1 MPRVVSPPTKSLSQ
15 STRCRV
21 GIDVGGTFTDVTVL
35 DEDTGRIREVRK
47 VPSNPAAPLEV
58 LDGVLADMRSR
69 WGSEALSYLLH
80 GSTHALNTVLEE
92 KGSRT
97 GLLTTR
103 GFRDVYEI
111 ARQWKGEEVFNIF
124 YPGGKRFVP
133 RRRVAEVPERLDR
146 SGRVLTPLDP
156 DCVDEAVSGLVEQGI
171 DALAIVFLFS
181 YVNPVHEQTAARRV
195 RSRHPDIFVSASS
208 EVNPVWREYERTATT
223 VLNAYLG
230 PRMERYFAGMEET
243 VLRHFPRAHPFLMK
257 SNGGIGAPR
266 AMARFPV
273 QTLMSGPVAGVVA
286 AHELGA
292 RAGVSNLISLDV
304 GGTSSDMSLIPG
316 KPLFRTEWRIGRHPV
331 RVDSVEVE
339 SLGAGG
345 GSLARVRY
353 GKVLQVGPQSAGAAP
368 GPACYMR
375 GGDRPTLT
383 DALVQLRHLNPRAL
397 LQGEMPIDPES
408 SAAAIRRAVAE
419 PLCMSEDDAALGI
432 LRVLAANVVSSMR
445 TITIERGFDPAD
457 FTLAAFGG
465 MGPTLATAVASS
477 LGVGRILV
485 PADPGNFS
493 AFGMLLSDLRS
504 DAVATRVAVLT
515 PDSLKDAVA
524 ALRGLEEEVR
534 RELASQGP
542 SPDRIRVDWLLDMRY
557 REQAY
562 ELTVPI
568 AKDAAKLN
576 VDEIRDEF
584 GAAHERRYG
593 HRADDEGVEVV
604 NLRASAY
611 ASLGKPESSRREGGR
626 EPQAVPERRRVVML
640 DGAHDTPVFRRD
652 RLDPDAALSGP
663 AIIEEK
669 TSTTVV
675 EPGWTLRV
683 DREGNLD
690 LARVPSE
697 G

>member
-1 MPRVVSPPTKSLSQ
+1 MDRAQ
-15 STRCRV
+15 ARCRV
-21 GIDVGGTFTDVTVL
+21 GVDVGGTFTDVTVL
-35 DEDTGRIREVRK
+35 DERTGQIQEVRK

-58 LDGVLADMRSR
+58 LDGVLADMRAK
-69 WGSEALSYLLH
+69 WGAEALSYLLH

-111 ARQWKGEEVFNIF
+111 ARQWKGHEVFNIF
-124 YPGGKRFVP
+124 YPGAKRFVP
-133 RRRVAEVPERLDR
+133 RRRVAEVAERLDK
-146 SGRVLTPLDP
+146 SGDVLVPLDL
-156 DCVDEAVSGLVEQGI
+156 DAVDEAVASLLEQGI
-171 DALAIVFLFS
+171 DALAVAFLFS
-181 YVNPVHEQTAARRV
+181 YVNPAHERLAAEHI
-195 RSRHPDIFVSASS
+195 RSRYPDLFVALSS

-230 PRMERYFAGMEET
+230 PRMEQYFSGMEET
-243 VLRHFPRAHPFLMK
+243 VRRHFPRAHPFLMK

-292 RAGVSNLISLDV
+292 RTGVSNLISLDI

-316 KPLFRTEWRIGRHPV
+316 RPLFRTEWHIGRHPV

-345 GSLARVRY
+345 GSLAQVRY
-353 GKVLQVGPQSAGAAP
+353 GKVLQVGPQSAGAVP

-375 GGDRPTLT
+375 GGGRPTLT
-383 DALVQLRHLNPRAL
+383 DALVQLRHLNPRVL
-397 LQGEMPIDPES
+397 LQGEMPIDAAL
-408 SAAAIRRAVAE
+408 SADAIRREVAE
-419 PLCMSEDDAALGI
+419 PLGMSEDDAALGI
-432 LRVLAANVVSSMR
+432 LRVLVANIVSSMR
-445 TITIERGFDPAD
+445 TITIERGFNPAD
-457 FTLAAFGG
+457 FVLAPFGG

-477 LGVGRILV
+477 LGIGRILV

-493 AFGMLLSDLRS
+493 AFGMLLSDLRTG
-504 DAVATRVAVLT
+504 AVTTRVVALD
-515 PDSLKDAVA
+515 PDSLTDAVA
-524 ALRGLEEEVR
+524 ALRDLEDAVR
-534 RELASQGP
+534 RDLASQGP
-542 SPDRIRVDWLLDMRY
+542 SPEQIRVDWLLDMRY

-568 AKDAAKLN
+568 AKDPAKLN
-576 VDEIRDEF
+576 VEEICERF
-584 GAAHERRYG
+584 GLAHEQRYG
-593 HRADDEGVEVV
+593 HRADDEVVEVV

-611 ASLGKPESSRREGGR
+611 ASLGKPELSRDERTGR
-626 EPQAVPERRRVVML
+626 RQPTEHRRALML
-640 DGAHDTPVFRRD
+640 DGPHEVPVFRRD
-652 RLDPDAALSGP
+652 DLPLGAELGGP
-663 AIIEEK
+663 VIVEEK

-675 EPGWTLRV
+675 EPGWALRV
-683 DREGNLD
+683 DPEGNLD
-690 LARVPSE
+690 LTRMP
-697 G
+697 

>member
-1 MPRVVSPPTKSLSQ
+1 MTQ
-15 STRCRV
+15 NTRYRV
-21 GIDVGGTFTDVTVL
+21 GIDVGGTFTDISVL
-35 DEDTGRIREVRK
+35 DEGTGRIREVRK

-58 LDGVLADMRSR
+58 LDVVLADLRATY
-69 WGSEALSYLLH
+69 GADALSYLLH

-124 YPGGKRFVP
+124 YPGSKRFVP
-133 RRRVAEVPERLDR
+133 RRRVAEVPERMDK
-146 SGRVLTPLDP
+146 SGAVLVPLDL
-156 DCVDEAVSGLVEQGI
+156 DAVDKAMAGLMEQGI
-171 DALAIVFLFS
+171 DALAVAFLFS
-181 YVNPVHEQTAARRV
+181 YVNPEHERLAAEHI
-195 RSRHPDIFVSASS
+195 RSRHPGLFVSLSS

-230 PRMERYFAGMEET
+230 PRMEQYFAGMEET
-243 VLRHFPRAHPFLMK
+243 VLRHFPAAHPFLMK

-292 RAGVSNLISLDV
+292 RNGVSNLISLDI

-345 GSLARVRY
+345 GSLATVRY
-353 GKVLQVGPQSAGAAP
+353 GKVLQVGPQSAGAVP

-375 GGDRPTLT
+375 GGDQPTLT
-383 DALVQLRHLNPRAL
+383 DALVQLRHLNPRTL
-397 LQGEMPIDPES
+397 LQGEMAIDAAL
-408 SAAAIRRAVAE
+408 SAEAIRREVAG
-419 PLCMSEDDAALGI
+419 PLDMSEDEAALGI
-432 LRVLAANVVSSMR
+432 LRVLVANIVASMR
-445 TITIERGFDPAD
+445 TITIERGFNPAD
-457 FTLAAFGG
+457 FVLAPFGG

-477 LGVGRILV
+477 LGIGRILV

-504 DAVATRVAVLT
+504 DAVTTKVFALDPDTLAGAVT
-515 PDSLKDAVA
+515 
-524 ALRGLEEEVR
+524 ALRDLEDEVR

-542 SPDRIRVDWLLDMRY
+542 AEDSIRVDWLLDMRY

-568 AKDAAKLN
+568 AKDPANLN
-576 VDEIRDEF
+576 VEEIRERF
-584 GAAHERRYG
+584 GQAHEQRYG
-593 HRADDEGVEVV
+593 HRADDEVVEVV

-611 ASLGKPESSRREGGR
+611 ASLGKPDLSRGEGTAGR
-626 EPQAVPERRRVVML
+626 EPTAQEHRRAVML
-640 DGAHDTPVFRRD
+640 DGVHDVPVLRRD
-652 RLDPDAALSGP
+652 DLAPGAALGGP
-663 AIIEEK
+663 VIVEEK

-683 DREGNLD
+683 DPEGNLD
-690 LARVPSE
+690 LTRVA
-697 G
+697 

>member
-1 MPRVVSPPTKSLSQ
+1 MSESRTSY
-15 STRCRV
+15 RV

-35 DEDTGRIREVRK
+35 EEGTGQIREVRK
-47 VPSNPAAPLEV
+47 VPSNPAAPLDV
-58 LDGVLADMRSR
+58 LDGVLADLRAR
-69 WGSEALSYLLH
+69 WGADSLSYLLH

-92 KGSRT
+92 KGART

-111 ARQWKGEEVFNIF
+111 ARQWKGHEVFNIF
-124 YPGGKRFVP
+124 YPGATRFVP
-133 RRRVAEVPERLDR
+133 RRRVAEVSERLDK
-146 SGRVLTPLDP
+146 SGEVMVPLDLEA
-156 DCVDEAVSGLVEQGI
+156 VDEAMAVLMEQGI
-171 DALAIVFLFS
+171 DALAIAFLFS
-181 YVNPVHEQTAARRV
+181 YVNPAHERLAAEHI
-195 RSRHPDIFVSASS
+195 RSRYPDLFVSQSS

-230 PRMERYFAGMEET
+230 PRMEQYFAGMEET
-243 VLRHFPRAHPFLMK
+243 VLGHFPGAHAFLMK

-286 AHELGA
+286 ANELGA
-292 RAGVSNLISLDV
+292 RTGAANLISLDI

-316 KPLFRTEWRIGRHPV
+316 KPLFRTEWQIGRHPV

-345 GSLARVRY
+345 GSLAQVRY
-353 GKVLQVGPQSAGAAP
+353 GKVLQVGPQSAGAVP

-375 GGDRPTLT
+375 GGDQPTLT

-397 LQGEMPIDPES
+397 LQGEMPIDAKL
-408 SAAAIRRAVAE
+408 SAEVIRRGVAE
-419 PLCMSEDDAALGI
+419 PLGMSEDEAALGI
-432 LRVLAANVVSSMR
+432 LRVLVANIVSSMR
-445 TITIERGFDPAD
+445 TITIERGFNPAD
-457 FTLAAFGG
+457 FVLAPFGG

-477 LGVGRILV
+477 LGIGRILI
-485 PADPGNFS
+485 PEDPGNFS

-504 DAVATRVAVLT
+504 DAVTTRVVALT
-515 PDSLKDAVA
+515 PDSLQDAVA
-524 ALRGLEEEVR
+524 SLRDLEDAVR

-542 SPDRIRVDWLLDMRY
+542 SEDQIRVYWLLDMRY

-568 AKDAAKLN
+568 AKDPAKLN
-576 VDEIRDEF
+576 IDEICERF
-584 GAAHERRYG
+584 GQAHEQRYG
-593 HRADDEGVEVV
+593 HRADDEVVEVV

-611 ASLGKPESSRREGGR
+611 ASLGKPELSRGPDAGTRQ
-626 EPQAVPERRRVVML
+626 PTPERRRAVMF
-640 DGAHDTPVFRRD
+640 DGEHDVPVFRRD
-652 RLDPDAALSGP
+652 DLAPGAALSGP
-663 AIIEEK
+663 VIVEEK

-675 EPGWTLRV
+675 EPGWELRV
-683 DREGNLD
+683 DGEGNLD
-690 LARVPSE
+690 LTNVPRPR
-697 G
+697 

>member
-1 MPRVVSPPTKSLSQ
+1 MSL
-15 STRCRV
+15 RI

-35 DEDTGRIREVRK
+35 DEDTGQIREVRK
-47 VPSNPAAPLEV
+47 VPSHPAAPLAV
-58 LDGVLADMRSR
+58 LDGVLADMRAR
-69 WGSEALSYLLH
+69 WGSEALSCLLH

-124 YPGGKRFVP
+124 YPGARRFVP
-133 RRRVAEVPERLDR
+133 RRRIAEVPERLDK
-146 SGRVLTPLDP
+146 SGAVLTPLDP
-156 DCVDEAVSGLVEQGI
+156 DSLQEAVAGLVEQGV
-171 DALAIVFLFS
+171 DALAVAFLFS
-181 YVNPVHEQTAARRV
+181 YVNPSHERLAAEHI
-195 RSRHPDIFVSASS
+195 RSRYPDLFVSLSS

-243 VLRHFPRAHPFLMK
+243 VLRHFPRAQAFLMK
-257 SNGGIGAPR
+257 SNGGIGAPG

-273 QTLMSGPVAGVVA
+273 QTLLSGPVAGVVA

-292 RAGVSNLISLDV
+292 RTGVSNLISLDI

-316 KPLFRTEWRIGRHPV
+316 RPLFRTEWQIERHPV
-331 RVDSVEVE
+331 RVDSVAVE

-353 GKVLQVGPQSAGAAP
+353 GKVLQVGPQSAGAVP

-375 GGDRPTLT
+375 GGHQPTLT

-397 LQGEMPIDPES
+397 LQGQMPIDAEL
-408 SAAAIRRAVAE
+408 SAEAIRRAVAE
-419 PLCMSEDDAALGI
+419 PLDLSEDEAALGI
-432 LRVLAANVVSSMR
+432 LRVLVANIVSSMR
-445 TITIERGFDPAD
+445 TITIERGFHPAD
-457 FTLAAFGG
+457 FVLAPFGG
-465 MGPTLATAVASS
+465 MGPTLATPVASA
-477 LGVGRILV
+477 LGIGRILI
-485 PADPGNFS
+485 PTDPGNFS

-504 DAVATRVAVLT
+504 DAVTTRVAALT
-515 PDSLKDAVA
+515 PDSLSDVVA
-524 ALRGLEEEVR
+524 ALRHLEDTVR
-534 RELASQGP
+534 RELASQAP

-568 AKDAAKLN
+568 ARDPAQLN
-576 VDEIRDEF
+576 VDEIRHRF
-584 GAAHERRYG
+584 GQAHEQRYG
-593 HRADDEGVEVV
+593 HRADDEVVEVV
-604 NLRASAY
+604 NLRASAC
-611 ASLGKPESSRREGGR
+611 ASLGKPELSRGPEVRER
-626 EPQAVPERRRVVML
+626 QPAPERRRAVML
-640 DGAHDTPVFRRD
+640 DGAHDVPVLRRD
-652 RLDPDAALSGP
+652 ALAPGAESRGP
-663 AIIEEK
+663 VIIEEK

-675 EPGWTLRV
+675 EPGWALRV
-683 DREGNLD
+683 DPEGNLE
-690 LARVPSE
+690 LTRLT
-697 G
+697 

>member
-1 MPRVVSPPTKSLSQ
+1 MDRAQ
-15 STRCRV
+15 ARCRV
-21 GIDVGGTFTDVTVL
+21 GVDVGGTFTDVTVL
-35 DEDTGRIREVRK
+35 DERTGQIQEVRK

-58 LDGVLADMRSR
+58 LDGVLADMRAK
-69 WGSEALSYLLH
+69 WGAEALSYLLH

-111 ARQWKGEEVFNIF
+111 ARQWKGHEVFNIF
-124 YPGGKRFVP
+124 YPGAKRFVP
-133 RRRVAEVPERLDR
+133 RRRVAEVAERLDK
-146 SGRVLTPLDP
+146 SGDVLVPLDL
-156 DCVDEAVSGLVEQGI
+156 DAVDEAVASLLEQGI
-171 DALAIVFLFS
+171 DALAVAFLFS
-181 YVNPVHEQTAARRV
+181 YVNPAHERLAAEHI
-195 RSRHPDIFVSASS
+195 RSRCPDLFVALSS

-230 PRMERYFAGMEET
+230 PRMEQYFSGMEET
-243 VLRHFPRAHPFLMK
+243 VRRHFPRAHPFLMK

-292 RAGVSNLISLDV
+292 RTGVSNLISLDI

-316 KPLFRTEWRIGRHPV
+316 RPLFRTEWHIGRHPV

-345 GSLARVRY
+345 GSLAQVRY
-353 GKVLQVGPQSAGAAP
+353 GKVLQVGPQSAGAVP

-375 GGDRPTLT
+375 GGGRPTLT
-383 DALVQLRHLNPRAL
+383 DALVQLRHLNPRVL
-397 LQGEMPIDPES
+397 LQGEMPIDAAL
-408 SAAAIRRAVAE
+408 SADAIRREVAE
-419 PLCMSEDDAALGI
+419 PLGMSEDDAALGI
-432 LRVLAANVVSSMR
+432 LRVLVANIVSSMR
-445 TITIERGFDPAD
+445 TITIERGFNPAD
-457 FTLAAFGG
+457 FVLAPFGG

-477 LGVGRILV
+477 LGIGRILV

-493 AFGMLLSDLRS
+493 AFGMLLSDLRTG
-504 DAVATRVAVLT
+504 AVTTRVVALD
-515 PDSLKDAVA
+515 PDSLTDAVA
-524 ALRGLEEEVR
+524 ALRDLEDAVR
-534 RELASQGP
+534 RDLASQGP
-542 SPDRIRVDWLLDMRY
+542 SPEQIRVDWLLDMRY

-568 AKDAAKLN
+568 AKDPAKLN
-576 VDEIRDEF
+576 VEEICERF
-584 GAAHERRYG
+584 GLAHEQRYG
-593 HRADDEGVEVV
+593 HRADDEVVEVV

-611 ASLGKPESSRREGGR
+611 ASLGKPELSRDERTGR
-626 EPQAVPERRRVVML
+626 QQPTEHRWALML
-640 DGAHDTPVFRRD
+640 NGPHEVPVFRRD
-652 RLDPDAALSGP
+652 DLPLGAELSGP
-663 AIIEEK
+663 VIVEEK

-675 EPGWTLRV
+675 EPGWALRV
-683 DREGNLD
+683 DPEGNLD
-690 LARVPSE
+690 LTRMP
-697 G
+697 

>member
-1 MPRVVSPPTKSLSQ
+1 MSL
-15 STRCRV
+15 RV

-35 DEDTGRIREVRK
+35 DEDTGQIREVRK
-47 VPSNPAAPLEV
+47 VPSNPAAPLDV
-58 LDGVLADMRSR
+58 LDGVLADMRAQ
-69 WGSEALSYLLH
+69 WGPEALSYLLH

-97 GLLTTR
+97 GLLTTQ

-133 RRRVAEVPERLDR
+133 RRRIAEVPERLDK
-146 SGRVLTPLDP
+146 SGDVLVPLDP
-156 DCVDEAVSGLVEQGI
+156 DALDEAVAGLMEQGI
-171 DALAIVFLFS
+171 DALAVAFLFS
-181 YVNPVHEQTAARRV
+181 YVNPAHERLAAEHI
-195 RSRHPDIFVSASS
+195 RSRYPDLFVSLSS

-230 PRMERYFAGMEET
+230 PRMEQYFAGMEET

-257 SNGGIGAPR
+257 SNGGIGAPK

-292 RAGVSNLISLDV
+292 RTGASNLISLDI

-316 KPLFRTEWRIGRHPV
+316 RPLFRTEWQIGRHPV

-345 GSLARVRY
+345 GSLAQVRY
-353 GKVLQVGPQSAGAAP
+353 GKVLQVGPQSAGAVP

-375 GGDRPTLT
+375 GGDQPTLT
-383 DALVQLRHLNPRAL
+383 DALVQLRHLNPRTL
-397 LQGEMPIDPES
+397 LQGAMPIDAEL
-408 SAAAIRRAVAE
+408 SADAVRRVVAE
-419 PLCMSEDDAALGI
+419 PLGMSEDEAALGI
-432 LRVLAANVVSSMR
+432 LRVLVANIVSSMR
-445 TITIERGFDPAD
+445 TITIERGFNPAD
-457 FTLAAFGG
+457 FVLAPFGG

-477 LGVGRILV
+477 LGIGRILI
-485 PADPGNFS
+485 PEDPGNFS

-504 DAVATRVAVLT
+504 DAVTTRVVALT

-524 ALRGLEEEVR
+524 ALRDLEDAVR
-534 RELASQGP
+534 WELAAQGP
-542 SPDRIRVDWLLDMRY
+542 SEDQIRVDWLLDMRY

-568 AKDAAKLN
+568 AKDPAKLN
-576 VDEIRDEF
+576 VDEICDRF
-584 GAAHERRYG
+584 GQAHEQRYG
-593 HRADDEGVEVV
+593 HRADDEVVEVV

-611 ASLGKPESSRREGGR
+611 ASLGKPELAPGSGAREQQPAA
-626 EPQAVPERRRVVML
+626 EHRRVVL
-640 DGAHDTPVFRRD
+640 PDGPHDVPVFRRD
-652 RLDPDAALSGP
+652 DLPPGAALTGP
-663 AIIEEK
+663 VIIEEK

-675 EPGWTLRV
+675 EPGWALRV
-683 DREGNLD
+683 DPEGNLD
-690 LARVPSE
+690 LTCVQRHP
-697 G
+697 

>member
-1 MPRVVSPPTKSLSQ
+1 MEEPATGLRI
-15 STRCRV
+15 

-35 DEDTGRIREVRK
+35 EEGTGRIREVRK
-47 VPSNPAAPLEV
+47 VPSNPAAPLDV
-58 LDGVLADMRSR
+58 LDGVLADLRAK
-69 WGSEALSYLLH
+69 WGADSLSYLLH

-111 ARQWKGEEVFNIF
+111 ARQWKGHEVFNIF
-124 YPGGKRFVP
+124 YPGATRFVP
-133 RRRVAEVPERLDR
+133 RRRVAEVPERLDK
-146 SGRVLTPLDP
+146 SGDVMLPLNLDAI
-156 DCVDEAVSGLVEQGI
+156 DEAMAGLMEQGI
-171 DALAIVFLFS
+171 DALAIAFLFS
-181 YVNPVHEQTAARRV
+181 YVNPAHERLAAEHI
-195 RSRHPDIFVSASS
+195 RSLYPGLFVSLSS

-230 PRMERYFAGMEET
+230 PRMEQYFAGMEET
-243 VLRHFPRAHPFLMK
+243 VLGHFPRAHAFLMK

-292 RAGVSNLISLDV
+292 RTGAANLISLDI

-316 KPLFRTEWRIGRHPV
+316 RPLFRTEWQIGRHPV

-345 GSLARVRY
+345 GSLAQVRY
-353 GKVLQVGPQSAGAAP
+353 GKVLQVGPQSAGAVP

-375 GGDRPTLT
+375 GGDQPTLT

-397 LQGEMPIDPES
+397 LQGEMPIDAKR
-408 SAAAIRRAVAE
+408 SAEVIRRAVAE
-419 PLCMSEDDAALGI
+419 PLGMSEDEAALGI
-432 LRVLAANVVSSMR
+432 LRVLVANIVSSMR
-445 TITIERGFDPAD
+445 TITIERGFNPAD
-457 FTLAAFGG
+457 FVLAPFGG

-477 LGVGRILV
+477 LGIGRILI
-485 PADPGNFS
+485 PEDPGNFS

-504 DAVATRVAVLT
+504 DAVTTRVVALT

-524 ALRGLEEEVR
+524 ALRDLEDGVR

-542 SPDRIRVDWLLDMRY
+542 SEDQIRVDWLLDMRY

-568 AKDAAKLN
+568 AKDPAKLN
-576 VDEIRDEF
+576 VDEICDRF
-584 GAAHERRYG
+584 GQAHEQRYG
-593 HRADDEGVEVV
+593 HRADDEVVEVV

-611 ASLGKPESSRREGGR
+611 ASLGKPELSRGPDAGTR
-626 EPQAVPERRRVVML
+626 QAAPEHRRAVMP
-640 DGAHDTPVFRRD
+640 DGAHDVPVFRRD
-652 RLDPDAALSGP
+652 DLAPGAALSGP
-663 AIIEEK
+663 VIVEEK

-675 EPGWTLRV
+675 EPGWELRV
-683 DREGNLD
+683 DGEGNLD
-690 LARVPSE
+690 LTNVLRHQ
-697 G
+697 

>member
-1 MPRVVSPPTKSLSQ
+1 MGRSQ
-15 STRCRV
+15 TRCRV
-21 GIDVGGTFTDVTVL
+21 GVDVGGTFTDVTVL
-35 DEDTGRIREVRK
+35 DERTGQIQEVRK
-47 VPSNPAAPLEV
+47 VPSNPAVPLEV
-58 LDGVLADMRSR
+58 LDAVLGDLRSK
-69 WGSEALSYLLH
+69 WGDDGLSYLLH

-92 KGSRT
+92 KGSHT

-133 RRRVAEVPERLDR
+133 RRRVAEVPERLDK
-146 SGRVLTPLDP
+146 SGEVLAPLDL
-156 DCVDEAVSGLVEQGI
+156 DAVDEAVAGLMEQGI
-171 DALAIVFLFS
+171 DALAIAFLFA
-181 YVNPVHEQTAARRV
+181 YVNPEHERLAAERI
-195 RSRHPDIFVSASS
+195 RSRYPNLFVSLSS

-230 PRMERYFAGMEET
+230 PRMERYFTGMEET
-243 VLRHFPRAHPFLMK
+243 VRRHFPEAHPFLMK
-257 SNGGIGAPR
+257 SNGGIGAPS

-292 RAGVSNLISLDV
+292 RNGVSNLISLDI

-316 KPLFRTEWRIGRHPV
+316 TPLFRTEWRIGRHPV

-345 GSLARVRY
+345 GSLAQVRY
-353 GKVLQVGPQSAGAAP
+353 GKVLQVGPRSAGAVP

-375 GGDRPTLT
+375 GGDEPTLT

-397 LQGEMPIDPES
+397 LQGEMAIDAEL
-408 SAAAIRRAVAE
+408 SAAAIRRVVGE
-419 PLCMSEDDAALGI
+419 PLGMSADEAALGI
-432 LRVLAANVVSSMR
+432 LRVLVANIVASMR
-445 TITIERGFDPAD
+445 TITIERGFNPAD
-457 FTLAAFGG
+457 FVLAPFGG

-477 LGVGRILV
+477 LGIGRILV

-504 DAVATRVAVLT
+504 DAVTTKVFALDPNTLAGALT
-515 PDSLKDAVA
+515 
-524 ALRGLEEEVR
+524 ALRDLEDEVR
-534 RELASQGP
+534 RALAAQGP
-542 SPDRIRVDWLLDMRY
+542 SPDQIRVDWLLDMRY

-568 AKDAAKLN
+568 AKDSEKLN
-576 VDEIRDEF
+576 VEEICERF
-584 GAAHERRYG
+584 GQAHEQRYG
-593 HRADDEGVEVV
+593 HRADDEVVEVV

-611 ASLGKPESSRREGGR
+611 ASLGKPEVSRGEDAGPRNPAPR
-626 EPQAVPERRRVVML
+626 ERRRAVML
-640 DGAHDTPVFRRD
+640 DGEHDVPVLGRDDLTPG
-652 RLDPDAALSGP
+652 AALDGP
-663 AIIEEK
+663 AIVEEK

-675 EPGWTLRV
+675 EPGWALRV
-683 DREGNLD
+683 DPEGNLD
-690 LARVPSE
+690 LARVP
-697 G
+697 

>member
-1 MPRVVSPPTKSLSQ
+1 MDRAQ
-15 STRCRV
+15 ARCRV
-21 GIDVGGTFTDVTVL
+21 GVDVGGTFTDVTVL
-35 DEDTGRIREVRK
+35 DERTGQIQEVRK

-58 LDGVLADMRSR
+58 LDGVLADMRAK
-69 WGSEALSYLLH
+69 WGAEALSYLLH

-111 ARQWKGEEVFNIF
+111 ARQWKGHEVFNIF
-124 YPGGKRFVP
+124 YPGAKRFVP
-133 RRRVAEVPERLDR
+133 RRRVAEVAERLDK
-146 SGRVLTPLDP
+146 SGDVLVPLDL
-156 DCVDEAVSGLVEQGI
+156 DAVDEAVASLLEQGI
-171 DALAIVFLFS
+171 DALAVAFLFS
-181 YVNPVHEQTAARRV
+181 YVNPAHERLAAEHI
-195 RSRHPDIFVSASS
+195 RSRYPDLFVALSS

-230 PRMERYFAGMEET
+230 PRMEQYFSGMEET
-243 VLRHFPRAHPFLMK
+243 VRRHFPRAHPFLMK

-292 RAGVSNLISLDV
+292 RTGVSNLISLDI

-316 KPLFRTEWRIGRHPV
+316 SPLFRTEWHIGRHPV

-345 GSLARVRY
+345 GSLAQVRY
-353 GKVLQVGPQSAGAAP
+353 GKVLQVGPQSAGAVP

-375 GGDRPTLT
+375 GGGRPTLT
-383 DALVQLRHLNPRAL
+383 DALVQLRHLNPRVL
-397 LQGEMPIDPES
+397 LQGEMPIDAAL
-408 SAAAIRRAVAE
+408 SADAIRREVAE
-419 PLCMSEDDAALGI
+419 PLGMSEDDAALGI
-432 LRVLAANVVSSMR
+432 LRVLVANIVSSMR
-445 TITIERGFDPAD
+445 TITIERGFNPAD
-457 FTLAAFGG
+457 FVLAPFGG

-477 LGVGRILV
+477 LGIGRILV

-493 AFGMLLSDLRS
+493 AFGMLLSDLRTG
-504 DAVATRVAVLT
+504 AVTTRVVALD
-515 PDSLKDAVA
+515 PDSLTDAVA
-524 ALRGLEEEVR
+524 ALRDLEDAVR
-534 RELASQGP
+534 RDLASQGP
-542 SPDRIRVDWLLDMRY
+542 SPEQIRVDWLLDMRY

-568 AKDAAKLN
+568 AKDPAKLN
-576 VDEIRDEF
+576 VEEICERF
-584 GAAHERRYG
+584 GLAHEQRYG
-593 HRADDEGVEVV
+593 HRADDEVVEVV

-611 ASLGKPESSRREGGR
+611 ASLGKPELSRDERTGR
-626 EPQAVPERRRVVML
+626 QQPTEHRWALML
-640 DGAHDTPVFRRD
+640 DGPHEVPVFRRD
-652 RLDPDAALSGP
+652 DLPLGAELSGP
-663 AIIEEK
+663 VIVEEK

-675 EPGWTLRV
+675 EPGWALRV
-683 DREGNLD
+683 DPEGNLD
-690 LARVPSE
+690 LTRMP
-697 G
+697 

>member
-1 MPRVVSPPTKSLSQ
+1 MNGLQ
-15 STRCRV
+15 AGCRV
-21 GIDVGGTFTDVTVL
+21 GVDVGGTFTDVTVL
-35 DEDTGRIREVRK
+35 DEHTGQIREVRK

-58 LDGVLADMRSR
+58 LDGVLADLLAK
-69 WGSEALSYLLH
+69 WGADALSYLLH

-92 KGSRT
+92 KGART

-111 ARQWKGEEVFNIF
+111 ARQWKGHEVFNIF
-124 YPGGKRFVP
+124 YPGGKRFIP
-133 RRRVAEVPERLDR
+133 RRRVAEVPERLDK
-146 SGRVLTPLDP
+146 SGAVLVPLDL
-156 DCVDEAVSGLVEQGI
+156 DAVDEAVAGLMEQGI
-171 DALAIVFLFS
+171 DALAVAFLFS
-181 YVNPVHEQTAARRV
+181 YVNPAHERLAAEHIRARY
-195 RSRHPDIFVSASS
+195 PGLFVSLSS

-230 PRMERYFAGMEET
+230 PRMEQYFAGMEET
-243 VLRHFPRAHPFLMK
+243 VLRHFPGAHPFLMK

-292 RAGVSNLISLDV
+292 RTGASNLISLDI

-316 KPLFRTEWRIGRHPV
+316 RPLFRTEWHIGRHPV

-345 GSLARVRY
+345 GSLAQVRY
-353 GKVLQVGPQSAGAAP
+353 GKVLQVGPQSAGAVP

-375 GGDRPTLT
+375 GGDQPTLT
-383 DALVQLRHLNPRAL
+383 DALVQLQHLNPQAL
-397 LQGEMPIDPES
+397 LQGEMPID
-408 SAAAIRRAVAE
+408 SALSKAAIRREVAE
-419 PLCMSEDDAALGI
+419 PLGMSEDEAALGI
-432 LRVLAANVVSSMR
+432 LRVLVANIVSSMR
-445 TITIERGFDPAD
+445 TITIERGFNPAD
-457 FTLAAFGG
+457 FVLAPFGG

-477 LGVGRILV
+477 LGIGRILV

-504 DAVATRVAVLT
+504 DAVTTRVVALT
-515 PDSLKDAVA
+515 PDSLAEAVA
-524 ALRGLEEEVR
+524 ALRDLEETVR
-534 RELASQGP
+534 RDLAAQGP
-542 SPDRIRVDWLLDMRY
+542 SPDQIRVDWLLDMRY

-576 VDEIRDEF
+576 VDEICDRF
-584 GAAHERRYG
+584 GQAHEQRYG
-593 HRADDEGVEVV
+593 HRADDEVVEAV

-611 ASLGKPESSRREGGR
+611 ASLGKPELSRHEGAGER
-626 EPQAVPERRRVVML
+626 QPAPEHRRTVML
-640 DGAHDTPVFRRD
+640 DGVHDVPVLRRD
-652 RLDPDAALSGP
+652 DLAPGDGLSGP
-663 AIIEEK
+663 VIVEEK

-675 EPGWTLRV
+675 EPGWALRV
-683 DREGNLD
+683 DPEGNLD
-690 LARVPSE
+690 ITRAT
-697 G
+697 

>member
-1 MPRVVSPPTKSLSQ
+1 MSL
-15 STRCRV
+15 RI

-35 DEDTGRIREVRK
+35 DEDTGQIREVRK

-58 LDGVLADMRSR
+58 LDGVLADVCAK
-69 WGSEALSYLLH
+69 WGPEALSYLLH

-97 GLLTTR
+97 GLLTTQ

-133 RRRVAEVPERLDR
+133 RRRIAEVPERLDK
-146 SGRVLTPLDP
+146 SGKVMAPLDP
-156 DCVDEAVSGLVEQGI
+156 DSIDDALAGLMEQGV
-171 DALAIVFLFS
+171 DALAIAFLFS
-181 YVNPVHEQTAARRV
+181 YVNPAHERLAAEHI
-195 RSRHPDIFVSASS
+195 RSRYPDLFVSLSS

-230 PRMERYFAGMEET
+230 PRMEQYFAGMEET
-243 VLRHFPRAHPFLMK
+243 VLRHFPRAHAFLMK

-273 QTLMSGPVAGVVA
+273 RTLMSGPVAGVVA

-292 RAGVSNLISLDV
+292 RTGASNLISLDI

-316 KPLFRTEWRIGRHPV
+316 RPLFRTEWQIGRHPV

-375 GGDRPTLT
+375 GGHQPTLT

-397 LQGEMPIDPES
+397 LQGEMPIDAEL
-408 SAAAIRRAVAE
+408 SAEAIRRAVAE
-419 PLCMSEDDAALGI
+419 PLDMSEDEAALGI
-432 LRVLAANVVSSMR
+432 LRVLVANIVSSMR
-445 TITIERGFDPAD
+445 TITIERGFHPAD
-457 FTLAAFGG
+457 FVLAPFGG

-477 LGVGRILV
+477 LGIGRILI
-485 PADPGNFS
+485 PTDPGNFS

-504 DAVATRVAVLT
+504 DAVTTRVVALT
-515 PDSLKDAVA
+515 PDSLSDAVA
-524 ALRGLEEEVR
+524 ALRDLEVAVR

-568 AKDAAKLN
+568 AKDPAKLN
-576 VDEIRDEF
+576 VDEICDRF
-584 GAAHERRYG
+584 GQAHEQRYG
-593 HRADDEGVEVV
+593 HRADDEVVEVV

-611 ASLGKPESSRREGGR
+611 ASLGKPELSRGPEARER
-626 EPQAVPERRRVVML
+626 QPAPERRRAVML
-640 DGAHDTPVFRRD
+640 DGAHDVPVFRRD
-652 RLDPDAALSGP
+652 ALAPGTEARGP
-663 AIIEEK
+663 VIVEEK

-675 EPGWTLRV
+675 EPGWALRV
-683 DREGNLD
+683 DPEGNLD
-690 LARVPSE
+690 LTRVPAE
-697 G
+697 R

>member
-1 MPRVVSPPTKSLSQ
+1 MEPSSVRH
-15 STRCRV
+15 RI

-35 DEDTGRIREVRK
+35 DEHTGQIREVRK

-58 LDGVLADMRSR
+58 LDGVLADMRER
-69 WGSEALSYLLH
+69 WGAGTLSYLLH

-92 KGSRT
+92 KGART

-111 ARQWKGEEVFNIF
+111 ARQWKGHEVFNIF
-124 YPGGKRFVP
+124 YPGATRFVP
-133 RRRVAEVPERLDR
+133 RRRVAEVPERLDK
-146 SGRVLTPLDP
+146 SGDVMEPLDL
-156 DCVDEAVSGLVEQGI
+156 DAVDEAVAGLMEQGI
-171 DALAIVFLFS
+171 DALAVAFLFS
-181 YVNPVHEQTAARRV
+181 YVNPAHERLAAEHI
-195 RSRHPDIFVSASS
+195 RSRYPDLFVSLSS
-208 EVNPVWREYERTATT
+208 AVNPVWREYERTATT

-230 PRMERYFAGMEET
+230 PRMEQYFAGMEET
-243 VLRHFPRAHPFLMK
+243 VLRHFPRAHAFLMK

-292 RAGVSNLISLDV
+292 RTGAPKLISLDI

-316 KPLFRTEWRIGRHPV
+316 KPLFRTEWQIGRHPV

-345 GSLARVRY
+345 GSLAQVRY
-353 GKVLQVGPQSAGAAP
+353 GRVLQVGPQSAGAVP

-375 GGDRPTLT
+375 GGDQPTLT
-383 DALVQLRHLNPRAL
+383 DALVQLRHLNPRVL
-397 LQGEMPIDPES
+397 LQGEMPIDAAL
-408 SAAAIRRAVAE
+408 SADAIRRVVAE
-419 PLCMSEDDAALGI
+419 PLGMSEDDAALGI
-432 LRVLAANVVSSMR
+432 LRVLVANIVSSMR
-445 TITIERGFDPAD
+445 TITIERGFNPAD
-457 FTLAAFGG
+457 FVLAPFGG

-477 LGVGRILV
+477 LGIGRILI
-485 PADPGNFS
+485 PEDPGNFS

-504 DAVATRVAVLT
+504 DAVTTRVVALT

-524 ALRGLEEEVR
+524 ALRDLEDGVQ

-542 SPDRIRVDWLLDMRY
+542 SEDQIRVDWLLDMRY

-568 AKDAAKLN
+568 AKDPAKLN
-576 VDEIRDEF
+576 IDEICERF
-584 GAAHERRYG
+584 GQAHEQRYG
-593 HRADDEGVEVV
+593 HRADDEVVEVV

-611 ASLGKPESSRREGGR
+611 ASLGKPELSRGPDAGMRQ
-626 EPQAVPERRRVVML
+626 PTPERRRAVML
-640 DGAHDTPVFRRD
+640 DGEHDVPVFRRD
-652 RLDPDAALSGP
+652 ELAPGAVLSGP
-663 AIIEEK
+663 VIVEEK

-675 EPGWTLRV
+675 EPGWELRV
-683 DREGNLD
+683 DGEGNMD
-690 LARVPSE
+690 LTNVPRPQ
-697 G
+697 

>member
-1 MPRVVSPPTKSLSQ
+1 MSHQERNGITL
-15 STRCRV
+15 RV

-35 DEDTGRIREVRK
+35 DEETGQIREVRK

-58 LDGVLADMRSR
+58 LDGVLADMRAK
-69 WGSEALSYLLH
+69 WGPEALSYLLH

-92 KGSRT
+92 KGSRA

-133 RRRVAEVPERLDR
+133 RRRIAEVPERIDK
-146 SGRVLTPLDP
+146 SGDVLVPLDP
-156 DCVDEAVSGLVEQGI
+156 DALDEAVAGLMEQGI
-171 DALAIVFLFS
+171 DALAIAFLFS
-181 YVNPVHEQTAARRV
+181 YVNPTHERLAAEHI
-195 RSRHPDIFVSASS
+195 RSRYPDLFVSLSS

-243 VLRHFPRAHPFLMK
+243 VLRHFPGAHPFLMK
-257 SNGGIGAPR
+257 SNGGIGAPK

-292 RAGVSNLISLDV
+292 RTGASNLISLDI

-316 KPLFRTEWRIGRHPV
+316 KPLFRTEWQIGRHPV

-345 GSLARVRY
+345 GSLAQVRY
-353 GKVLQVGPQSAGAAP
+353 GKVLQVGPRSAGAVP

-375 GGDRPTLT
+375 GGDQPTLT

-397 LQGEMPIDPES
+397 LQGEMPIDAEL
-408 SAAAIRRAVAE
+408 SAEAVRRVVAE
-419 PLCMSEDDAALGI
+419 PLGMSEDEAALGI
-432 LRVLAANVVSSMR
+432 LRVLAANIVSSMR
-445 TITIERGFDPAD
+445 TITIERGFNPAD
-457 FTLAAFGG
+457 FVLAPFGG
-465 MGPTLATAVASS
+465 MGPTLATVVASS
-477 LGVGRILV
+477 LGIGRILI

-504 DAVATRVAVLT
+504 DAVTTRVVALT
-515 PDSLKDAVA
+515 PDSLKEAVA
-524 ALRGLEEEVR
+524 ALHDLEDAVR

-542 SPDRIRVDWLLDMRY
+542 SQDQIRVDWLLDMRY

-568 AKDAAKLN
+568 AKDPAKLN
-576 VDEIRDEF
+576 VDEICDRF
-584 GAAHERRYG
+584 GEAHEQRYG
-593 HRADDEGVEVV
+593 HRADDEVVEVV

-611 ASLGKPESSRREGGR
+611 ASLGKPELSRSAGAREQQPG
-626 EPQAVPERRRVVML
+626 PERRRVVMP
-640 DGAHDTPVFRRD
+640 DGPHDVPVFRRD
-652 RLDPDAALSGP
+652 DLPPGAALNGP
-663 AIIEEK
+663 VIVEEK

-675 EPGWTLRV
+675 EPGWTLQV
-683 DREGNLD
+683 DPEGNLD
-690 LARVPSE
+690 LTRVT
-697 G
+697 

>member
-1 MPRVVSPPTKSLSQ
+1 MSL
-15 STRCRV
+15 RI

-35 DEDTGRIREVRK
+35 DEETGQIREVRK

-58 LDGVLADMRSR
+58 LDGVLADMRAK

-97 GLLTTR
+97 GLLTTQ

-133 RRRVAEVPERLDR
+133 RRRIAEVPERLDK
-146 SGRVLTPLDP
+146 SGKVMMPLDP
-156 DCVDEAVSGLVEQGI
+156 DTLDEAVAGLMEQGV
-171 DALAIVFLFS
+171 DALAVAFLFS
-181 YVNPVHEQTAARRV
+181 YVNPSHERLAAEHI
-195 RSRHPDIFVSASS
+195 RSRYPDLFVSLSS

-243 VLRHFPRAHPFLMK
+243 VLRHFPRAHAFLMK

-292 RAGVSNLISLDV
+292 RTGASNLISLDI

-316 KPLFRTEWRIGRHPV
+316 RPLFRTEWQIGRHPV

-345 GSLARVRY
+345 GSLAQVRY

-375 GGDRPTLT
+375 GGHQPTLT

-397 LQGEMPIDPES
+397 LQGEMPIDAELS
-408 SAAAIRRAVAE
+408 TEAIRRAVAE
-419 PLCMSEDDAALGI
+419 PLDMSEDEAALGI
-432 LRVLAANVVSSMR
+432 LRVLVANIVSSMR
-445 TITIERGFDPAD
+445 TITIERGFNPAD
-457 FTLAAFGG
+457 FVLAPFGG

-477 LGVGRILV
+477 LGIGRILI
-485 PADPGNFS
+485 PTDPGNFS

-504 DAVATRVAVLT
+504 DAVTTRVVALT
-515 PDSLKDAVA
+515 PDSLSDAVA
-524 ALRGLEEEVR
+524 SLHDLEDAVR

-568 AKDAAKLN
+568 AKDPAKLN
-576 VDEIRDEF
+576 VDEICDRF
-584 GAAHERRYG
+584 GQAHERRYG
-593 HRADDEGVEVV
+593 HRADDEVVEVV

-611 ASLGKPESSRREGGR
+611 ASLGKPELSRGPAARER
-626 EPQAVPERRRVVML
+626 QPAPERRRAVML
-640 DGAHDTPVFRRD
+640 DRAHDVPVFRRD
-652 RLDPDAALSGP
+652 ALAPGAELRGP
-663 AIIEEK
+663 VIVEEK

-675 EPGWTLRV
+675 EPGWALRV
-683 DREGNLD
+683 DPEGNLD
-690 LARVPSE
+690 LTRVT
-697 G
+697 

>member
-1 MPRVVSPPTKSLSQ
+1 MAVTQNRY
-15 STRCRV
+15 RV

-35 DEDTGRIREVRK
+35 EEATGRIREVRK

-58 LDGVLADMRSR
+58 LDGVLADLRAK
-69 WGSEALSYLLH
+69 WGADALSYLLH

-97 GLLTTR
+97 GLLTTL

-133 RRRVAEVPERLDR
+133 RRRVAEVTERLDK
-146 SGRVLTPLDP
+146 SGAVLVPLDL
-156 DCVDEAVSGLVEQGI
+156 DAVDEAVAGLMEQGI
-171 DALAIVFLFS
+171 DALAVAFLFS
-181 YVNPVHEQTAARRV
+181 YVNPEHERLAAEHI
-195 RSRHPDIFVSASS
+195 RSRYPGLFVSLSS

-230 PRMERYFAGMEET
+230 PRMERYFSGMEET
-243 VLRHFPRAHPFLMK
+243 VLRHFREAHPFLMK

-292 RAGVSNLISLDV
+292 RNGVSNLISLDI

-345 GSLARVRY
+345 GSLAQVRY
-353 GKVLQVGPQSAGAAP
+353 GKVLQVGPRSAGAVP

-375 GGDRPTLT
+375 GGDQPTLT
-383 DALVQLRHLNPRAL
+383 DALVQLRHLNPRTL
-397 LQGEMPIDPES
+397 LQGEMAIDAEL
-408 SAAAIRRAVAE
+408 SAEAIRREVAE
-419 PLCMSEDDAALGI
+419 PLGMSEDDAALGI
-432 LRVLAANVVSSMR
+432 LRVLVANIVASMR
-445 TITIERGFDPAD
+445 TITIERGFNPAD
-457 FTLAAFGG
+457 FVLAPFGG

-477 LGVGRILV
+477 LGIGRILV

-504 DAVATRVAVLT
+504 DAVTTKVFALDPDTLAGAVT
-515 PDSLKDAVA
+515 
-524 ALRGLEEEVR
+524 ALRELEDEVR

-542 SPDRIRVDWLLDMRY
+542 SPDQIRVEWLLDMRY

-568 AKDAAKLN
+568 AKDPAKLN
-576 VDEIRDEF
+576 VEEICERF
-584 GAAHERRYG
+584 GQAHEQRYG
-593 HRADDEGVEVV
+593 HRADDEVVEVV

-611 ASLGKPESSRREGGR
+611 ASLGKPELSRGEDTGAR
-626 EPQAVPERRRVVML
+626 EPAAQARRRAVML
-640 DGAHDTPVFRRD
+640 DGVHDVPVFGRD
-652 RLDPDAALSGP
+652 DLAPGAALDGP
-663 AIIEEK
+663 VIVEEK

-675 EPGWTLRV
+675 EPGW
-683 DREGNLD
+683 
-690 LARVPSE
+690 
-697 G
+697 

>member
-1 MPRVVSPPTKSLSQ
+1 MSESNPAYRI
-15 STRCRV
+15 

-35 DEDTGRIREVRK
+35 EERTGRIREVRK

-58 LDGVLADMRSR
+58 LDGVLADLRAK
-69 WGSEALSYLLH
+69 WGADALSYLLH

-97 GLLTTR
+97 GLLTTQ

-133 RRRVAEVPERLDR
+133 RRRIAEVPERLDK
-146 SGRVLTPLDP
+146 SGGVMVPLDL
-156 DCVDEAVSGLVEQGI
+156 DAVDEAMAGLMEQGI
-171 DALAIVFLFS
+171 DALAVAFLFA
-181 YVNPVHEQTAARRV
+181 YVNPAHERLVAEHI
-195 RSRHPDIFVSASS
+195 RSRYPGLFVSLSS

-230 PRMERYFAGMEET
+230 PRMEQYVAGMEET
-243 VLRHFPRAHPFLMK
+243 VLRHFPGAHPFLMK
-257 SNGGIGAPR
+257 SNGGIGAPK

-292 RAGVSNLISLDV
+292 RTGVSNLISLDI

-316 KPLFRTEWRIGRHPV
+316 KPLFRTEWQIGRHPV

-353 GKVLQVGPQSAGAAP
+353 GKVLQVGPQSAGAVP

-375 GGDRPTLT
+375 GGDQPTLT

-397 LQGEMPIDPES
+397 LQGEMPIDAAL
-408 SAAAIRRAVAE
+408 SADAVRRVVAE
-419 PLCMSEDDAALGI
+419 PLGMSEDEAALGI
-432 LRVLAANVVSSMR
+432 LRVLAANIVSSMR
-445 TITIERGFDPAD
+445 TITVERGFNPAD
-457 FTLAAFGG
+457 FVLAPFGG
-465 MGPTLATAVASS
+465 MGPTLATVVASS
-477 LGVGRILV
+477 LGIGRILV

-504 DAVATRVAVLT
+504 DAVTTRVVTLT
-515 PDSLKDAVA
+515 PDSLKEAVA
-524 ALRGLEEEVR
+524 ALHDLEDAVR

-542 SPDRIRVDWLLDMRY
+542 SQDQIRVDWLLDMRY

-568 AKDAAKLN
+568 AKDPAKLN
-576 VDEIRDEF
+576 VDEICDRF
-584 GAAHERRYG
+584 GEAHEQRYG
-593 HRADDEGVEVV
+593 HRADDEVVEVV

-611 ASLGKPESSRREGGR
+611 ASLGKPELSWSAGAREQQPG
-626 EPQAVPERRRVVML
+626 PERRRVVMP
-640 DGAHDTPVFRRD
+640 DGPHDVPVFRRD
-652 RLDPDAALSGP
+652 DLPPGAALNGP
-663 AIIEEK
+663 VIVEEK

-675 EPGWTLRV
+675 EPGWTLQV
-683 DREGNLD
+683 DPEGNLD
-690 LARVPSE
+690 LTRVT
-697 G
+697 

>member
-1 MPRVVSPPTKSLSQ
+1 MIDSLG
-15 STRCRV
+15 RYLV
-21 GIDVGGTFTDVTVL
+21 GVDVGGTFTDVTVL
-35 DEDTGRIREVRK
+35 DQETGGIREVRK
-47 VPSNPAAPLEV
+47 VPSNPAAPLQV
-58 LDGVLADMRSR
+58 LDGVLADLRAT
-69 WGSEALSYLLH
+69 WGADALSYLLH

-124 YPGGKRFVP
+124 YPGAKRFVP
-133 RRRVAEVPERLDR
+133 RRRVAEVSERLDK
-146 SGRVLTPLDP
+146 SGAVLAPLDL
-156 DCVDEAVSGLVEQGI
+156 DAVDTAVAGLMMQGI
-171 DALAIVFLFS
+171 EALAIAFLFS
-181 YVNPVHEQTAARRV
+181 YVNPEHERLAAAHI
-195 RSRHPDIFVSASS
+195 RSRYPDLFVSLSS

-230 PRMERYFAGMEET
+230 PRMEQYFSGMEET
-243 VLRHFPRAHPFLMK
+243 VRRHFPEAHAFLMK

-286 AHELGA
+286 AHELGV
-292 RAGVSNLISLDV
+292 RNGVPNLISLDI
-304 GGTSSDMSLIPG
+304 GGTSSDMSLISG
-316 KPLFRTEWRIGRHPV
+316 RPLYRTEWRIGRHPV

-345 GSLARVRY
+345 GSLAQVRY
-353 GKVLQVGPQSAGAAP
+353 GKVLQVGPQSAGAVP

-383 DALVQLRHLNPRAL
+383 DALVQLRHLNPRTL
-397 LQGEMPIDPES
+397 LQGEMPIDAAL
-408 SAAAIRRAVAE
+408 SAAAIRRHVAE
-419 PLCMSEDDAALGI
+419 PLDLSEDEAALGI
-432 LRVLAANVVSSMR
+432 LRVLVANIVASMR
-445 TITIERGFDPAD
+445 TITIERGFNPAD
-457 FTLAAFGG
+457 FVLAPFGG

-477 LGVGRILV
+477 LGIGRILV
-485 PADPGNFS
+485 PVDPGNFS

-504 DAVATRVAVLT
+504 DAVTTRVVALSPETLT
-515 PDSLKDAVA
+515 GLVATLREIEDA
-524 ALRGLEEEVR
+524 VR

-542 SPDRIRVDWLLDMRY
+542 SEDRIRVDWLLDMRY

-568 AKDAAKLN
+568 AKDPAKLN
-576 VDEIRDEF
+576 VDEICERF
-584 GAAHERRYG
+584 GQAHEQRYG
-593 HRADDEGVEVV
+593 HRADDEVVEVV

-611 ASLGKPESSRREGGR
+611 ASLGKPELSPGEDTGAR
-626 EPQAVPERRRVVML
+626 EPAARERRRTVML
-640 DGAHDTPVFRRD
+640 DGVRDAPVYRRD
-652 RLDPDAALSGP
+652 DLTPGAVLDGP
-663 AIIEEK
+663 VIVEEK

-675 EPGWTLRV
+675 EPGWALRV
-683 DREGNLD
+683 DPEGNLD
-690 LARVPSE
+690 LTRAT
-697 G
+697 

>member
-1 MPRVVSPPTKSLSQ
+1 MDRAQ
-15 STRCRV
+15 ARCRV
-21 GIDVGGTFTDVTVL
+21 GVDVGGTFTDVTVL
-35 DEDTGRIREVRK
+35 DERTGQIQEVRK

-58 LDGVLADMRSR
+58 LDGVLADMRAK
-69 WGSEALSYLLH
+69 WGAEALSYLLH

-111 ARQWKGEEVFNIF
+111 ARQWKGHEVFNIF
-124 YPGGKRFVP
+124 YPGAKRFVP
-133 RRRVAEVPERLDR
+133 RRRVAEVAERLDK
-146 SGRVLTPLDP
+146 SGDVLVPLDL
-156 DCVDEAVSGLVEQGI
+156 DAVDEAVASLLEQGI
-171 DALAIVFLFS
+171 DALAVAFLFS
-181 YVNPVHEQTAARRV
+181 YVNPAHERLAAEHI
-195 RSRHPDIFVSASS
+195 RSRYPDLFVALSS

-230 PRMERYFAGMEET
+230 PRMEQYFSGMEET
-243 VLRHFPRAHPFLMK
+243 VRRHFPRAHPFLMK

-292 RAGVSNLISLDV
+292 RTGVSNLISLDI

-316 KPLFRTEWRIGRHPV
+316 SPLFRTEWHIGRHPV

-345 GSLARVRY
+345 GSLAQVRY
-353 GKVLQVGPQSAGAAP
+353 GKVLQVGPQSAGAVP

-375 GGDRPTLT
+375 GGGRPTLT
-383 DALVQLRHLNPRAL
+383 DALVQLRHLNPRVL
-397 LQGEMPIDPES
+397 LQGEMPIDAAL
-408 SAAAIRRAVAE
+408 SADAIRREVAE
-419 PLCMSEDDAALGI
+419 PLGMSEDDAALGI
-432 LRVLAANVVSSMR
+432 LRVLVANIVSSMR
-445 TITIERGFDPAD
+445 TITIERGFNPAD
-457 FTLAAFGG
+457 FVLAPFGG

-477 LGVGRILV
+477 LGIGRILV

-493 AFGMLLSDLRS
+493 AFGMLLSDLRTG
-504 DAVATRVAVLT
+504 AVTTRVVALD
-515 PDSLKDAVA
+515 PDSLTDAVA
-524 ALRGLEEEVR
+524 ALRGLEDAVR
-534 RELASQGP
+534 RDLASQGP
-542 SPDRIRVDWLLDMRY
+542 SPEQIRVDWLLDMRY

-568 AKDAAKLN
+568 AKDPAKLN
-576 VDEIRDEF
+576 VEEICERF
-584 GAAHERRYG
+584 GLAHEQRYG
-593 HRADDEGVEVV
+593 HRADDEVVEVV

-611 ASLGKPESSRREGGR
+611 ASLGKPELSRDERTGR
-626 EPQAVPERRRVVML
+626 QQPTEHRRALML
-640 DGAHDTPVFRRD
+640 NGPHEVPVFRRD
-652 RLDPDAALSGP
+652 DLPLGAELSGP
-663 AIIEEK
+663 VIVEEK

-675 EPGWTLRV
+675 EPGWALRV
-683 DREGNLD
+683 DPEGNLD
-690 LARVPSE
+690 LTRMP
-697 G
+697 

>member
-1 MPRVVSPPTKSLSQ
+1 MDRAQ
-15 STRCRV
+15 ARCRV
-21 GIDVGGTFTDVTVL
+21 GVDVGGTFTDVTVL
-35 DEDTGRIREVRK
+35 DERTGQIQEVRK

-58 LDGVLADMRSR
+58 LDGVLADMRAK
-69 WGSEALSYLLH
+69 WGAEALSYLLH

-111 ARQWKGEEVFNIF
+111 ARQWKGHEVFNIF
-124 YPGGKRFVP
+124 YPGAKRFVP
-133 RRRVAEVPERLDR
+133 RRRVAEVAERLDK
-146 SGRVLTPLDP
+146 SGDVLVPLDL
-156 DCVDEAVSGLVEQGI
+156 DAVDEAVASLLEQGI
-171 DALAIVFLFS
+171 DALAVAFLFS
-181 YVNPVHEQTAARRV
+181 YVNPAHERLAAEHI
-195 RSRHPDIFVSASS
+195 RSRYPDLFVALSS

-230 PRMERYFAGMEET
+230 PRMEQYFSGMEET
-243 VLRHFPRAHPFLMK
+243 VRRHFPRAHPFLMK

-292 RAGVSNLISLDV
+292 RTGVSNLISLDI

-316 KPLFRTEWRIGRHPV
+316 SPLFRTEWHIGRHPV

-345 GSLARVRY
+345 GSLAQVRY
-353 GKVLQVGPQSAGAAP
+353 GKVLQVGPQSAGAVP

-375 GGDRPTLT
+375 GGGRPTLT
-383 DALVQLRHLNPRAL
+383 DALVQLRHLNPRVL
-397 LQGEMPIDPES
+397 LQGEMPIDAAL
-408 SAAAIRRAVAE
+408 SADAIRREVAE
-419 PLCMSEDDAALGI
+419 PLGMSEDDAALGI
-432 LRVLAANVVSSMR
+432 LRVLVANIVSSMR
-445 TITIERGFDPAD
+445 TITIERGFNPAD
-457 FTLAAFGG
+457 FVLAPFGG

-477 LGVGRILV
+477 LGIGRILV

-493 AFGMLLSDLRS
+493 AFGMLLSDLRTG
-504 DAVATRVAVLT
+504 AVTTRVVALD
-515 PDSLKDAVA
+515 PDSLTDAVA
-524 ALRGLEEEVR
+524 ALRDLEDAVR
-534 RELASQGP
+534 RDLASQGP
-542 SPDRIRVDWLLDMRY
+542 SPEQIRVDWLLDMRY

-568 AKDAAKLN
+568 AKDPAKLN
-576 VDEIRDEF
+576 VEEICERF
-584 GAAHERRYG
+584 GLAHEQRYG
-593 HRADDEGVEVV
+593 HRADDEVVEVV

-611 ASLGKPESSRREGGR
+611 ASLGKPELSRDERTGR
-626 EPQAVPERRRVVML
+626 RQPTEHRRALML
-640 DGAHDTPVFRRD
+640 NGPHEVPVFRRD
-652 RLDPDAALSGP
+652 DLPLGAELGGP
-663 AIIEEK
+663 VIVEEK

-675 EPGWTLRV
+675 EPGWALRV
-683 DREGNLD
+683 DPEGNLD
-690 LARVPSE
+690 LTRMP
-697 G
+697 

>member
-1 MPRVVSPPTKSLSQ
+1 MSDPAVS
-15 STRCRV
+15 CRV
-21 GIDVGGTFTDVTVL
+21 GVDVGGTFTDVTVL
-35 DEDTGRIREVRK
+35 DAGTGQIREVRK

-58 LDGVLADMRSR
+58 LGNVLADLRLK
-69 WGSEALSYLLH
+69 WGADSLSYLLH

-97 GLLTTR
+97 GLLTTQ

-133 RRRVAEVPERLDR
+133 RRRVAEVPERLDK
-146 SGRVLTPLDP
+146 SGAVLAPLDL
-156 DCVDEAVSGLVEQGI
+156 DAIDAAVAGLMEQGI
-171 DALAIVFLFS
+171 DALAIAFLFS
-181 YVNPVHEQTAARRV
+181 YVNPVHERLAAEHI
-195 RSRHPDIFVSASS
+195 RSRYPDLFISLSS

-230 PRMERYFAGMEET
+230 PRMEQYFSGMEET
-243 VLRHFPRAHPFLMK
+243 VARHFPRAHPFLMK
-257 SNGGIGAPR
+257 SNGGIGAPM

-292 RAGVSNLISLDV
+292 RAGVSNLISLDI

-316 KPLFRTEWRIGRHPV
+316 RPLFRTEWHIGRHPV

-345 GSLARVRY
+345 GSLAQVRY
-353 GKVLQVGPQSAGAAP
+353 GKVLQVGPQSAGAVP

-375 GGDRPTLT
+375 GGDQPTLT
-383 DALVQLRHLNPRAL
+383 DALVQLRHLNPEAL
-397 LQGEMPIDPES
+397 LQGEMPID
-408 SAAAIRRAVAE
+408 SALSKEAIRRQVAE
-419 PLCMSEDDAALGI
+419 PLGMSEDDAALGI
-432 LRVLAANVVSSMR
+432 LRVLVANIVSSMR
-445 TITIERGFDPAD
+445 TMTIERGFNPAD
-457 FTLAAFGG
+457 FVLAPFGG
-465 MGPTLATAVASS
+465 MGPTLATAVAAS
-477 LGVGRILV
+477 LGIGRILV

-504 DAVATRVAVLT
+504 DAVTTRVVTLT
-515 PDSLKDAVA
+515 PDSLAEAVA
-524 ALRGLEEEVR
+524 ALRELEETVR
-534 RELASQGP
+534 RDLAAQGP
-542 SPDRIRVDWLLDMRY
+542 SPDQIRVDWLLDMRY

-576 VDEIRDEF
+576 VDEICDRF
-584 GAAHERRYG
+584 GQAHEQRYG
-593 HRADDEGVEVV
+593 HRADDEVVEVV

-611 ASLGKPESSRREGGR
+611 ASLGKPELSRREGGGER
-626 EPQAVPERRRVVML
+626 QAAAAHRGAVML
-640 DGAHDTPVFRRD
+640 DGVHDVPVLRRD
-652 RLDPDAALSGP
+652 ELAPGQALSGP
-663 AIIEEK
+663 VIVEEK

-675 EPGWTLRV
+675 EPGWALRV
-683 DREGNLD
+683 DPEGNLD
-690 LARVPSE
+690 ITRAT
-697 G
+697 